1 MQRPRRSFFTPPKET
16 IRINEHIRTSEVR
29 VVDSDGTAIGIVPI
43 QQALE
48 KARERGLDL
57 VEVSPTAAPPVCRIM
72 DFGKYKYEIQKKQKV
87 SKAKQHIIKIK
98 EIKFHP
104 KTGENDYN
112 YRLVQAKE
120 FLEKGFKV
128 KATVV
133 FRGREMAHIDY
144 GSRWLRKMAEDLEGV
159 GVPES
164 NSVQEGR
171 NVTMIFVQAK
181 GVGTGTAKQAPKT
194 RKSEGESAEPKTAK
208 VEKPESAAGKNE
220 KTDAPQDANTT
231 SPAVSET
238 N

>member
-1 MQRPRRSFFTPPKET
+1 MQRPRRSFFVPPKET
-16 IRINEHIRTSEVR
+16 IRINEYIRVPEIR
-29 VVDSDGTAIGIVPI
+29 VIDADGSQLGVIPV

-72 DFGKYKYEIQKKQKV
+72 DFGKYKFEIQKKNKI
-87 SKAKQHIIKIK
+87 SKAKQHVVKIK
-98 EIKFHP
+98 ELKFHP

-133 FRGREMAHIDY
+133 FRGREMAHIEY
-144 GSRWLRKMAEDLEGV
+144 GSRWLKKMTDDLEGV
-159 GVPES
+159 GTVET

-171 NVTMIFVQAK
+171 NVTMIFAPVKVVAK
-181 GVGTGTAKQAPKT
+181 PKKPAAPATAAAQPASAP
-194 RKSEGESAEPKTAK
+194 A
-208 VEKPESAAGKNE
+208 SAA
-220 KTDAPQDANTT
+220 
-231 SPAVSET
+231 S
-238 N
+238 

>member
-1 MQRPRRSFFTPPKET
+1 LQRPRRSFFVPPKET
-16 IRINEHIRTSEVR
+16 IRINENIRIQEVR
-29 VVDSDGTAIGIVPI
+29 VIDADGSPLGIVPTF
-43 QQALE
+43 QALE
-48 KARERGLDL
+48 KARAVGLDL

-87 SKAKQHIIKIK
+87 SKAKQHVIKIK

-133 FRGREMAHIDY
+133 FRGREMAHIEY
-144 GSRWLRKMAEDLEGV
+144 GSRWLKKMAEGLQGV
-159 GVPES
+159 GVAEA

-171 NVTMIFVQAK
+171 NVMMIFAPVKVPAK
-181 GVGTGTAKQAPKT
+181 PKVKEGKVESDAPKT
-194 RKSEGESAEPKTAK
+194 ATAAAPSVETTVEDSAGQP
-208 VEKPESAAGKNE
+208 AA
-220 KTDAPQDANTT
+220 T
-231 SPAVSET
+231 V
-238 N
+238 

>member
-16 IRINEHIRTSEVR
+16 IRINEYIRVPEIR
-29 VVDSDGTAIGIVPI
+29 VVDADGTPLGIIPVH
-43 QQALE
+43 QALE

-72 DFGKYKYEIQKKQKV
+72 DFGKYKFEIQKKQKA
-87 SKAKQHIIKIK
+87 SKAKQHVIKIK

-133 FRGREMAHIDY
+133 FRGREMAHIEY
-144 GSRWLRKMAEDLEGV
+144 GSRWLKKMAEDLEGV
-159 GVPES
+159 GVPET
-164 NSVQEGR
+164 NSIQEGR
-171 NVTMIFVQAK
+171 NVTMIFVQSKALANK
-181 GVGTGTAKQAPKT
+181 TAAPKP
-194 RKSEGESAEPKTAK
+194 KKPDAE
-208 VEKPESAAGKNE
+208 KNE
-220 KTDAPQDANTT
+220 KTDKPQATTT
-231 SPAVSET
+231 STPAAET

>member
-1 MQRPRRSFFTPPKET
+1 LQRPRRAFFVPPKET
-16 IRINEHIRTSEVR
+16 IRINEYIRVPEIR
-29 VVDSDGTAIGIVPI
+29 VVDFDGTALGIIPV
-43 QQALE
+43 QQALD

-72 DFGKYKYEIQKKQKV
+72 DFGKYKFEIQKKQKI

-133 FRGREMAHIDY
+133 FRGREMAHIEY
-144 GSRWLRKMAEDLEGV
+144 GSRWLKKMSADLEGV
-159 GVPES
+159 GAAEA
-164 NSVQEGR
+164 NSIQEGR
-171 NVTMIFVQAK
+171 NVTMIF
-181 GVGTGTAKQAPKT
+181 APVKVAV
-194 RKSEGESAEPKTAK
+194 KPK
-208 VEKPESAAGKNE
+208 KPAAPAAQPDATPAAPAAAAG
-220 KTDAPQDANTT
+220 
-231 SPAVSET
+231 
-238 N
+238 

>member
-1 MQRPRRSFFTPPKET
+1 LQRPRRSFFTPPKET
-16 IRINEHIRTSEVR
+16 IRINEYIRVPEIR
-29 VVDSDGTAIGIVPI
+29 VVDADGSPLGIIPV

-133 FRGREMAHIDY
+133 FRGREMAHIEY
-144 GSRWLRKMAEDLEGV
+144 GSRWLKKMAEDLAGV
-159 GVPES
+159 GTAES

-181 GVGTGTAKQAPKT
+181 GAIKQVPKVKKPDGETAEAKTPKAE
-194 RKSEGESAEPKTAK
+194 KSEKI
-208 VEKPESAAGKNE
+208 EKPQAA
-220 KTDAPQDANTT
+220 TTAPAATEATETT
-231 SPAVSET
+231 
-238 N
+238 

>member
-16 IRINEHIRTSEVR
+16 IRINENIRAPEIR
-29 VVDSDGTAIGIVPI
+29 VVDADGTALGIVSVP
-43 QQALE
+43 QALE

-57 VEVSPTAAPPVCRIM
+57 VEVSPTATPPVCRIM
-72 DFGKYKYEIQKKQKV
+72 DFGKYKFEIQKKQKA
-87 SKAKQHIIKIK
+87 SKAKQHVIKIK

-133 FRGREMAHIDY
+133 FRGREMAHIEY
-144 GSRWLRKMAEDLEGV
+144 GSRWLKKMAEDLEGV
-159 GVPES
+159 GVPET
-164 NSVQEGR
+164 NSIQEGR

-181 GVGTGTAKQAPKT
+181 GTGKSAAPK
-194 RKSEGESAEPKTAK
+194 AK
-208 VEKPESAAGKNE
+208 KNE
-220 KTDAPQDANTT
+220 KSDKSEKPQDATTT
-231 SPAVSET
+231 SPAVTET

>member
-1 MQRPRRSFFTPPKET
+1 LQRPRRSFFVPPKET
-16 IRINEHIRTSEVR
+16 IRINEYIRVPEIR
-29 VVDSDGTAIGIVPI
+29 VVDADGTALGIIPV
-43 QQALE
+43 QQALD

-120 FLEKGFKV
+120 FLEKGYKV

-133 FRGREMAHIDY
+133 FRGREMAHIEY
-144 GSRWLRKMAEDLEGV
+144 GSRWLKKMVVDLDGV
-159 GVPES
+159 GTPET
-164 NSVQEGR
+164 NSIQEGR
-171 NVTMIFVQAK
+171 NVTMIFAQSKSAV
-181 GVGTGTAKQAPKT
+181 KQVPKP
-194 RKSEGESAEPKTAK
+194 KKPEGEKAEK
-208 VEKPESAAGKNE
+208 VEKAEKIEKPVAEKPAAATE
-220 KTDAPQDANTT
+220 TT
-231 SPAVSET
+231 
-238 N
+238 

>member
-1 MQRPRRSFFTPPKET
+1 MQRPRRSFFVPPKET
-16 IRINEHIRTSEVR
+16 IRINEYIRVPEIR
-29 VVDSDGTAIGIVPI
+29 VVDADGTALGIIPV

-57 VEVSPTAAPPVCRIM
+57 VEVSPTANPPVCRIM
-72 DFGKYKYEIQKKQKV
+72 DFGKYKFEIQKKQKA

-133 FRGREMAHIDY
+133 FRGREMAHIEY
-144 GSRWLRKMAEDLEGV
+144 GSRWLKKMAADLEGV
-159 GVPES
+159 GTPET
-164 NSVQEGR
+164 NSIQEGR
-171 NVTMIFVQAK
+171 NVTMIFVQSKASVKAAAVKATVKPAAK
-181 GVGTGTAKQAPKT
+181 ASAPEAPKV
-194 RKSEGESAEPKTAK
+194 SATEAPATEP
-208 VEKPESAAGKNE
+208 
-220 KTDAPQDANTT
+220 AP
-231 SPAVSET
+231 SVSQG
-238 N
+238 

>member
-16 IRINEHIRTSEVR
+16 IRINENIRAPEIR
-29 VVDSDGTAIGIVPI
+29 VVDADGTALGIISVP
-43 QQALE
+43 QALE

-72 DFGKYKYEIQKKQKV
+72 DFGKYKFEIQKKQKA
-87 SKAKQHIIKIK
+87 SKAKQHVIKIK

-120 FLEKGFKV
+120 FLEKGYKV

-133 FRGREMAHIDY
+133 FRGREMAHIEY
-144 GSRWLRKMAEDLEGV
+144 GSRWLKKMAEDLEGV
-159 GVPES
+159 GVPET
-164 NSVQEGR
+164 NSIQEGR

-181 GVGTGTAKQAPKT
+181 GTGKQAAPKA
-194 RKSEGESAEPKTAK
+194 KKT
-208 VEKPESAAGKNE
+208 E
-220 KTDAPQDANTT
+220 KTEKTEKPQDANTT
-231 SPAVSET
+231 PSAATET

>member
-1 MQRPRRSFFTPPKET
+1 MSLQRPRRSFFVPPKET
-16 IRINEHIRTSEVR
+16 IRINEYIRVPEIR
-29 VVDSDGTAIGIVPI
+29 VIDADGSQLGVITV

-72 DFGKYKYEIQKKQKV
+72 DFGKYKFEIQKKNKI
-87 SKAKQHIIKIK
+87 SKAKQHVIKIK
-98 EIKFHP
+98 ELKFHP

-133 FRGREMAHIDY
+133 FRGREMAHIEY
-144 GSRWLRKMAEDLEGV
+144 GSRWLKKMTDDLEGV
-159 GVPES
+159 GTVET

-171 NVTMIFVQAK
+171 NVTMIF
-181 GVGTGTAKQAPKT
+181 APVKVPV
-194 RKSEGESAEPKTAK
+194 KPKKPAAPAAQPASAPA
-208 VEKPESAAGKNE
+208 SAA
-220 KTDAPQDANTT
+220 
-231 SPAVSET
+231 S
-238 N
+238 